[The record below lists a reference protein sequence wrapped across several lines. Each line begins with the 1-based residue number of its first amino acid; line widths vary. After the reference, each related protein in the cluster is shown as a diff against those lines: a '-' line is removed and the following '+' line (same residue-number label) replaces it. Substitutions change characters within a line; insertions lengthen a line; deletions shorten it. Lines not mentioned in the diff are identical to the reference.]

1 MVTEFMV
8 IINGIILDEA
18 VDSVQTAVRRSV
30 LRFAWGNSTLKTWF
44 ITKSNK
50 AFLPKGCKLLFKIL
64 GKETNEPT
72 HTIDTYPKLDDVIAD
87 VDGFNI
93 KVAEVIWI

>member
-1 MVTEFMV
+1 MENDT
-8 IINGIILDEA
+8 IILEETA
-18 VDSVQTAVRRSV
+18 NSVQTAVRRSV

-50 AFLPKGCKLLFKIL
+50 AFLPKGCKLLFKIS
-64 GKETNEPT
+64 GEETNEPT
-72 HTIDTYPKLDDVIAD
+72 HTIDTYPKQGDVIAD

-93 KVAEVIWI
+93 KVVDVTWI